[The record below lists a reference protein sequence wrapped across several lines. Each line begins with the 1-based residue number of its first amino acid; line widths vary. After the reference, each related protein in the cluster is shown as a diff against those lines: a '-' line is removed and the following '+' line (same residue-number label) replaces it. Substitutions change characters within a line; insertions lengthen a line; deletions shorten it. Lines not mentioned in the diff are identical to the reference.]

1 MKHLPTF
8 FALTGKVALVVGGTP
23 AAAQRA
29 RTLLAAGARVTVMAP
44 DLDVVFDDL
53 QRSGA
58 IAWQARW
65 PGCEDLDGA
74 ALSFVATGDPVRDAE
89 VASLARDARVPVNVT
104 DRPDLSAF
112 IMPAIVDRGDVV
124 VGVSTGGAAP
134 VLARLV
140 RERIERALPAR
151 LAELGAFAGRF
162 RDTVRAV
169 FTDVGV
175 RRQFWERVLN
185 GVVGQHVLAGRA
197 QAAHDAMLVTLNRS
211 RKGAPRDGSVTIVG
225 AGPGDPDLLTLRA
238 LQALQSA
245 DVVLHDEL
253 AGREVLGYAR
263 RDAELIY
270 VGKQKAHHSKSQD
283 EINALMVAHARAG
296 KHVVRLKGG
305 DPFIFGRG
313 GEELAH
319 LRRHGIDATVVP
331 GITAGLA
338 CAAAA
343 GIPLTHR
350 EHASAV
356 TFVTGHLKNG
366 EPTADWEALARSGQ
380 TIVVYMGVSAAAT
393 VRDRLLS
400 AGLARTTPVAIVENG
415 SRRNQKVS
423 TGTLGSLAAL
433 AVHHAG
439 GGPALM
445 IIGDV
450 AALADAAAEPAWAEA
465 S

>member
-8 FALTGKVALVVGGTP
+8 FALDGRAALVVGGTP

-29 RTLLAAGARVTVMAP
+29 RLLLAAGARVTVAAP
-44 DLDVVFDDL
+44 GLDAAFDAL
-53 QRSGA
+53 LGTGA

-65 PGCEDLDGA
+65 PGDEDIDRA
-74 ALSFVATGDPVRDAE
+74 ALAFIATGDPGRDHD
-89 VASLARDARVPVNVT
+89 VAARARAARVPVNVT
-104 DRPDLSAF
+104 DQPGLSDF

-124 VGVSTGGAAP
+124 VAVSTGGAAP

-140 RERIERALPAR
+140 RARIERALPAR
-151 LAELGAFAGRF
+151 LADLGAFAARF
-162 RDTVRAV
+162 RDSARAL
-169 FTDVGV
+169 FRDVGA
-175 RRQFWERVLN
+175 RRRFWERVLD
-185 GVVGQHVLAGRA
+185 GPIGQLVLAGREP
-197 QAAHDAMLVTLNRS
+197 AARDAMLVALNR
-211 RKGAPRDGSVTIVG
+211 ADAATPRPGSVTIVG

-238 LQALQSA
+238 LHALQQA
-245 DVVLHDEL
+245 DIVLYDEL
-253 AGREVLGYAR
+253 AGRAVLDYAR
-263 RDAELIY
+263 RDAELVY

-296 KHVVRLKGG
+296 RQVVRLKGG
-305 DPFIFGRG
+305 DPFVFGRG
-313 GEELAH
+313 GEEQAH
-319 LRRHGIDATVVP
+319 LRAHGIEATVVP
-331 GITAGLA
+331 GITAALA

-366 EPTADWEALARSGQ
+366 EPAADWAALARSGQ

-393 VRDRLLS
+393 VRDRLLA
-400 AGLARTTPVAIVENG
+400 AGIARATPAAIVENG
-415 SRRNQKVS
+415 ARPNQKVS
-423 TGTLGSLAAL
+423 IGTVAGLAAL
-433 AVHHAG
+433 AARHVN

-450 AALADAAAEPAWAEA
+450 AALADTALEPALAEA